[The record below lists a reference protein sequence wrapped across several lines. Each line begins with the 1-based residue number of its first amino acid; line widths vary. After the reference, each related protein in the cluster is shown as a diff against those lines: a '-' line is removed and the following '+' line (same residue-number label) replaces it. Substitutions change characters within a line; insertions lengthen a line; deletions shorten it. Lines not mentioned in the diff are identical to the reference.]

1 MKKNDLVTATI
12 DAVSY
17 GGNAVA
23 RVDGMAVFVPR
34 GVVGDVCE
42 LRITKVQKSFAFARI
57 ERIITPSPERKEH
70 FCSYGG
76 KCGCCFADFDYETE
90 LKYKK
95 GFVKDA
101 FTRIAGVTHEVSD
114 VVPSPR
120 ITNYRN
126 KVQFPVNNE
135 NGELKMGFYRSRSH
149 DIIDIDRCPLHHEVF
164 DSVIPVFRKWIS
176 DFNISVYDEKS
187 CRGLIRHIGGKTGV
201 KSGETVIIIVATK
214 ESVPHTDK
222 LTKALTEAIPS
233 LSGIVLNVNS
243 KPGNE
248 ILGDRSVC
256 LYGKEKLTEYIGD
269 LKFNVSTLSFFQIN
283 PFQVERLYSKAL
295 ELADP
300 TKEDVLL
307 DLCSGT
313 GTITQFFA
321 RHVKKAVGIEIVADA
336 VKDAK
341 ENAVL
346 NGIENCEFICGEAGE
361 VSDRLLSEGFSPS
374 IITLDPARKGLS
386 EFAITTVSKFMPKMI
401 VYISCDPT
409 TQARDVKVLL
419 EKGYEITAI
428 CPVDMFPRTYH
439 VECVVGLRRKENI

>member
-1 MKKNDLVTATI
+1 MNKNDLVTARLE
-12 DAVSY
+12 AVSY
-17 GGNAVA
+17 GGNAIA
-23 RVDGMAVFVPR
+23 RVDKMVVFVPR
-34 GVVGDVCE
+34 GVAGDLCE
-42 LRITKVQKSFAFARI
+42 LRILKVQKSFAFAKI
-57 ERIITPSPERKEH
+57 ENIIAPSPDRADH
-70 FCSYGG
+70 FCRYGG
-76 KCGCCFADFDYETE
+76 KCGCCFADFGYDTE

-95 GFVKDA
+95 SFVKDA
-101 FTRIAGVTHEVSD
+101 LLKIAGVDLPVCD
-114 VVPSPR
+114 VLPSPKV
-120 ITNYRN
+120 TAYRN
-126 KVQFPVNNE
+126 KVQFPVSKENE
-135 NGELKMGFYRSRSH
+135 ELKIGFYRSRSH
-149 DIIDIDRCPLHHEVF
+149 SVIDIDRCPLHNEVF
-164 DSVIPVFRKWIS
+164 DAVIPVFRKWIT
-176 DFNISVYDEKS
+176 DYNISVYDEKS

-256 LYGKEKLTEYIGD
+256 LYGKEKLTEFIGD

-283 PFQVERLYSKAL
+283 PYQVERLYSKAL

-321 RHVKKAVGIEIVADA
+321 RHVKKAVGIEIVPDA

-341 ENAVL
+341 ENAAL
-346 NGIENCEFICGEAGE
+346 NGLDNCEFICGEAGE

-386 EFAITTVSKFMPKMI
+386 EFAITTVSKFMPKKI

-409 TQARDVKVLL
+409 TQARDLKILL
-419 EKGYEITAI
+419 EKGYEITAV

-439 VECVVGLRRKENI
+439 VESVVGLRRK